1 MGSATMNA
9 KPGGM
14 EMLRITRSVGDSGM
28 VRLKVEGRLVT
39 ATLVELE
46 VLTAAVMAEGEPP
59 ALDISAVSYADAAG
73 VELLCGLQERGATLF
88 GASAFLLE
96 LIEGPR
102 TAGDP
107 ASPSQDAD
115 LIARLRDG
123 DGAAYEEV
131 VRRFGGRL
139 LATARRM
146 LNNEDDAEDAVQ
158 EALLSAFRHIGQF
171 AGQARLSTW
180 LHRIVVNVVLMKMR
194 SRRAR
199 PESSVEDLL
208 PRFVE
213 DGHWA
218 DRIGGDE
225 ESADA
230 LLERQESRRLVR
242 RCIDQLPET
251 YRTVILLRDIEEL
264 DTDEAASVLGITP
277 NATKIRLHRAR
288 QALRALIG
296 SALGD
301 AEPRL
306 AVG

>member
-1 MGSATMNA
+1 
-9 KPGGM
+9 
-14 EMLRITRSVGDSGM
+14 MLRITQSVGDSGM
-28 VRLKVEGRLVT
+28 VRLKVEGRLVGR
-39 ATLVELE
+39 AMEELE
-46 VLTAAVMAEGEPP
+46 TVADAALAAGEPP
-59 ALDISAVSYADAAG
+59 ALDIAAVSYADAAG
-73 VELLCGLQERGATLF
+73 VELLCRLQARGAALL

-102 TAGDP
+102 GAGATD
-107 ASPSQDAD
+107 APSDDAA
-115 LIARLRDG
+115 LIARLRAG
-123 DGAAYEEV
+123 DGGAYEEI

-146 LNNEDDAEDAVQ
+146 LHNDDDAEDAVQ
-158 EALLSAFRHIGQF
+158 EALLSAFRHIEQF

-180 LHRIVVNVVLMKMR
+180 LHRIVVNVVLMRMR
-194 SRRAR
+194 SRKAR
-199 PESSVEDLL
+199 PESSIEDLL

-225 ESADA
+225 ESAET
-230 LLERQESRRLVR
+230 LLERRESRRLVR
-242 RCIDQLPET
+242 RCIAQLPET
-251 YRTVILLRDIEEL
+251 YRTVLLLRDIEEL

-288 QALRALIG
+288 QALRVLIERALADG
-296 SALGD
+296 A
-301 AEPRL
+301 PRL